1 MYPDSTPPVPPALRD
16 GASLPLDSAVP
27 LFFCCRTV
35 YLYSMT
41 FRCPLCRST
50 AHEPVTVRRR
60 DGSIYVSSLQK
71 CAGCSVVFAD
81 AERFSRPAAPSRSA
95 TPSAPDF
102 RVLWGGRK
110 PP

>member
-1 MYPDSTPPVPPALRD
+1 MP
-16 GASLPLDSAVP
+16 
-27 LFFCCRTV
+27 
-35 YLYSMT
+35 

-50 AHEPVTVRRR
+50 AHEAVTVTRR
-60 DGSIYVSSLQK
+60 DGSLYVSSLRK

-81 AERFSRPAAPSRSA
+81 AERFARPQSPAESRA
-95 TPSAPDF
+95 PSAPDF

>member
-1 MYPDSTPPVPPALRD
+1 MA
-16 GASLPLDSAVP
+16 
-27 LFFCCRTV
+27 
-35 YLYSMT
+35 

-50 AHEPVTVRRR
+50 AHEAVTVRRR
-60 DGSIYVSSLQK
+60 DGSIYVSSLLK

-81 AERFSRPAAPSRSA
+81 AERFSRPQAPA
-95 TPSAPDF
+95 QPTTPSAPDF

>member
-1 MYPDSTPPVPPALRD
+1 MP
-16 GASLPLDSAVP
+16 
-27 LFFCCRTV
+27 
-35 YLYSMT
+35 

-50 AHEPVTVRRR
+50 THEAVTVRRR
-60 DGSIYVSSLQK
+60 DGSIYVSSLLK
-71 CAGCSVVFAD
+71 CAGCSVVFTD
-81 AERFSRPAAPSRSA
+81 AERFSRPQAPAQPA